1 MSAPPLVEELCNQA
15 RQALAAG
22 DYDQARSLYAEAL
35 ATRPDVPDVH
45 QGLASVH
52 FLLGHLEQ
60 ALYHFS
66 EVTRLDPLRSTA
78 WINLGAIH
86 NRMGRYA
93 DAVAALRR
101 GLQLDPHRSEG
112 YYNLGIAYKR
122 QGQRELAVQGYRE
135 AIRLSP
141 RLADAHYNL
150 ANLYMELERY
160 EQAAAHY
167 EQAIANRPDFE
178 RAERGLRRARAAIS
192 TPAAR
197 QDLAPAE
204 PPGSPSPT
212 AIAPQPAA
220 DISPPVASDA
230 ERAAAR
236 GQLDTLAKG
245 AEELVGEL
253 AQLIHTQLPPLL
265 GELSRSLMQPD
276 RANVS
281 LGTAGAQLEQ
291 ALSEVRAIRDR
302 LKTTFDQVRA
312 ADGRVTGAG

>member
-1 MSAPPLVEELCNQA
+1 MSAPQLVEELCSQA

-35 ATRPDVPDVH
+35 AARPDVPDVH

-93 DAVAALRR
+93 DAVAVLRR

-150 ANLYMELERY
+150 ANLYMELERF

-167 EQAIANRPDFE
+167 QQAIANRPDFE

-192 TPAAR
+192 APAAR
-197 QDLAPAE
+197 QNVATAE
-204 PPGSPSPT
+204 PPGSPLPP
-212 AIAPQPAA
+212 AVAPQPVA
-220 DISPPVASDA
+220 DAPVASDA

-236 GQLDTLAKG
+236 GQLDTLAKS

-253 AQLIHTQLPPLL
+253 AQLVHTQLPPLL
-265 GELSRSLMQPD
+265 SELSRTLLRPD